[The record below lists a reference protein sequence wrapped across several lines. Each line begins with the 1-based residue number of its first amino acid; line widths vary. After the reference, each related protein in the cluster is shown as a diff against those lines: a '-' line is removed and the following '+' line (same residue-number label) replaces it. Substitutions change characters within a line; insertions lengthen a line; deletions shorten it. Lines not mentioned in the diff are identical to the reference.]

1 MERERV
7 RKREGREGGWLIDWA
22 LLLLPWFPWVP
33 IVLLR
38 KQDSAGVSA
47 LGYIYT
53 HPAAQ
58 LLSSSQLQ
66 TAGEQDAF
74 QGDHFLMVF
83 ILDFSEMI
91 SAFISFWWR
100 GWREGGGKE
109 SELVC
114 TVLWCQC
121 KKSVISSRHKRG
133 RRLSFCWGL
142 FAIQP
147 GLCLGKRL
155 KSHTLLHR
163 VIVPTHPWLSFLP
176 PERQHRAKGNVKR
189 RRGGIPLALKSNLD
203 WILTVAVHLCDLE

>member
-1 MERERV
+1 M
-7 RKREGREGGWLIDWA
+7 IDWA
-22 LLLLPWFPWVP
+22 LLLLPWFPRVP

-91 SAFISFWWR
+91 SAFVSFLMKA
-100 GWREGGGKE
+100 GGKGRRKE
-109 SELVC
+109 LELVG
-114 TVLWCQC
+114 TVL
-121 KKSVISSRHKRG
+121 SRQKD
-133 RRLSFCWGL
+133 F
-142 FAIQP
+142 FQ
-147 GLCLGKRL
+147 
-155 KSHTLLHR
+155 T
-163 VIVPTHPWLSFLP
+163 
-176 PERQHRAKGNVKR
+176 
-189 RRGGIPLALKSNLD
+189 
-203 WILTVAVHLCDLE
+203 